1 MTNWFCHLIS
11 KLVLFQ
17 KFDKDYSI
25 ISYSKN
31 KSSFTIYKYS
41 IMKIKIVLLLLIALL
56 LGCKNESQTASNN
69 SKTTSSKYETYNYS
83 GFTKQEVYD
92 FHKRIF
98 EGGNWTEYGDLER
111 YFYLNFSQI
120 QKHSRILRSDTPKFL
135 KESPRED
142 VKNFI
147 TSSDLKKGGGL
158 TLNDYVQ
165 QVEVNGLIIIHKG
178 KIVFEGYPR
187 MFPTDLHINMLITQ
201 VFVSTSIAILED
213 RGLIDTNKSIDYYFD
228 TLKNSGWKG
237 VPITDILSMS
247 SGMDRVPLENYETNF
262 DPMKVFST
270 TKSIK
275 PSGTEYQF
283 SNADAM
289 LLTLLIEKISGIS
302 FSEFVEREIWN
313 RIGAEYSALLGI
325 NTNGTTLSY
334 LDGMST
340 TLRDLARFGLAFTPS
355 SRSNGNSIISDVHLT
370 NIRNVNKNLK
380 KTSRHTQE
388 TIYSSY
394 LWGAVYE
401 DGDFYK
407 GAHGGQGLYISPAK
421 DLVIAYF
428 GTANTKRESNQLNVI
443 SRQLSKS
450 GLFDLE

>member
-1 MTNWFCHLIS
+1 MKIKTGL
-11 KLVLFQ
+11 LLLVVLFLAC
-17 KFDKDYSI
+17 KNEPHNESSI
-25 ISYSKN
+25 IS
-31 KSSFTIYKYS
+31 
-41 IMKIKIVLLLLIALL
+41 
-56 LGCKNESQTASNN
+56 TASP
-69 SKTTSSKYETYNYS
+69 KYETYNYS
-83 GFTKQEVYD
+83 GFTKEEVYG
-92 FHKRIF
+92 FHQRIY

-120 QKHSRILRSDTPKFL
+120 QKHSRILRSN
-135 KESPRED
+135 SPRVLEETPRDD

-147 TSSDLKKGGGL
+147 TTTELKKGGGL
-158 TLNDYVQ
+158 SLNDYVQ

-187 MFPTDLHINMLITQ
+187 MFPTDLHITMLITQ

-213 RGLIDTNKSIDYYFD
+213 RGLIDTDKSIDHYFD
-228 TLKNSGWKG
+228 ALKGSGWEG
-237 VPITDILSMS
+237 VPLKDILSMS
-247 SGMDRVPLENYETNF
+247 SGIDRPLATYLESF
-262 DPMKVFST
+262 DPIKDLATV
-270 TKSIK
+270 KSVS
-275 PSGTEYQF
+275 PSGTKYQF
-283 SNADAM
+283 SNVDAAI
-289 LLTLLIEKISGIS
+289 LTLLVEKISGLT
-302 FSEFVEREIWN
+302 FSKFVEQEIWS

-340 TLRDLARFGLAFTPS
+340 TLRDLARFGLAYTPS
-355 SRSNGNSIISDVHLT
+355 GRNNDHPIISDAHLA
-370 NIRNVNKNLK
+370 NIRNVNQNLK
-380 KTSRHTQE
+380 KVSRHTQE

-407 GAHGGQGLYISPAK
+407 GAHGGQGLYISPSK

-428 GTANTKRESNQLNVI
+428 GTANTDRESNQLNVI
-443 SRQLSKS
+443 ARQLSKS